1 MYYPLLGS
9 FGGLVCWYY
18 FMRFVESQWYVW
30 VSQINHIPMD
40 VEAEKHLDWVTLQ
53 LRGTCNV
60 KPSLF
65 KTWLCGHLNYQI
77 EHQYDL
83 SYTLFSWSIYFC
95 EVHILMNPMCL
106 ICQEKIE
113 EAT

>member
-40 VEAEKHLDWVTLQ
+40 VEAEKHLNWVTLQ

-65 KTWLCGHLNYQI
+65 KTWLCGHLNYRI

-83 SYTLFSWSIYFC
+83 SYTLF
-95 EVHILMNPMCL
+95 
-106 ICQEKIE
+106 
-113 EAT
+113 